1 MYENPLGIEWTSF
14 LTICDTFMGTALQWL
29 SCEYVCQKWNIAKS
43 RDIYDFNFLSLKRLK
58 DYIKT
63 YAPLFKAPG
72 SNIFKDDLVNLE
84 NVIDLNY

>member
-1 MYENPLGIEWTSF
+1 
-14 LTICDTFMGTALQWL
+14 
-29 SCEYVCQKWNIAKS
+29 
-43 RDIYDFNFLSLKRLK
+43 LKRLK

-84 NVIDLNY
+84 NVIDLNYQKRQRNGVFYLSTSQVIALEKYKSDFLLFFEGLNPL